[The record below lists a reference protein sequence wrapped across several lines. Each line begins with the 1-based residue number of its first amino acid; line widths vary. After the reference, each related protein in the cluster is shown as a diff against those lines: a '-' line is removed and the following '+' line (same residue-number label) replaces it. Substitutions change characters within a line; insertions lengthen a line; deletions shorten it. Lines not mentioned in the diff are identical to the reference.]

1 MYIRAI
7 MPQSTLSSRLDALAK
22 LGQYIKSK
30 PELLDAY
37 VQRSS
42 HHNGWFTIE
51 NQWRMLD
58 TISEDYLDRTNLEA
72 WATSYP
78 DLGVGSSKK
87 VGLVLAGNIPLVG
100 FHDWLSVLASGNEAL
115 VKLSDKD
122 PFVLPHL
129 VQELEKIDPSFVGKT
144 RFVERLKDYEAVI
157 ATGSDNT
164 ARYFKQYFGHVPH
177 IIRGN
182 RTSVA
187 VIHGNE
193 TEEELRG
200 VADDVF
206 AYFGLGCRSVGKIY
220 VPKDYVFEPLLELLH
235 EYKQFANHTKWKNN
249 FDYNYAMLTIN
260 KEQFLGTGSIML
272 IEAKDLHSRLATLHY
287 EQYTDLAD
295 VAIDLNAIQDKLQ
308 AIVSA
313 CPIADLKV
321 VAPGAG
327 QRPSLSDY
335 ADGVDVMAFL
345 SGIG

>member
-1 MYIRAI
+1 MSKSA
-7 MPQSTLSSRLDALAK
+7 LSNRLDALAK
-22 LGQYIKSK
+22 LGDYIRSK

-42 HHNGWFTIE
+42 HHNGWFTAE
-51 NQWRMLD
+51 NQWRMLEA
-58 TISEDYLDRTNLEA
+58 IAGDYLDRSKLDA
-72 WATSYP
+72 WLAGYSFAKGKSRT
-78 DLGVGSSKK
+78 

-122 PFVLPHL
+122 PYVLPHL
-129 VQELEKIDPSFVGKT
+129 VEQLEKIDPSFVGKT
-144 RFVERLKDYEAVI
+144 RFVERLKDYDAVI

-164 ARYFKQYFGHVPH
+164 SRYFKQYFGHVPH

-187 VIHGNE
+187 VLHGNE

-200 VADDVF
+200 LADDVF
-206 AYFGLGCRSVGKIY
+206 AYFGLGCRSIGKIY
-220 VPKDYVFEPLLELLH
+220 VPAGYVFEPFLEILH
-235 EYKQFANHTKWKNN
+235 EYKRFANHTKWKNN

-260 KEQFLGTGSIML
+260 KEKFLGTGSILL
-272 IEAKDLHSRLATLHY
+272 IESEALHSRLATLHY

-295 VAIDLNAIQDKLQ
+295 VAIDLNATAEKLQ

-313 CPIADLKV
+313 SPVVALEV
-321 VAPGAG
+321 VAPGTG

-345 SGIG
+345 SGLE

>member
-1 MYIRAI
+1 MAA
-7 MPQSTLSSRLDALAK
+7 PKLSQRIDALAQ
-22 LGQYIKSK
+22 LGSYIQSK
-30 PELLDAY
+30 PALLDAY

-58 TISEDYLDRTNLEA
+58 TIAEEYLQRSKLEKWVNEYTFEKSEAEKA
-72 WATSYP
+72 
-78 DLGVGSSKK
+78 

-100 FHDWLSVLASGNEAL
+100 FHDWLSVLASGHEAL

-129 VQELEKIDPSFVGKT
+129 AQELEKIDPSFVGKT

-164 ARYFKQYFGHVPH
+164 ARYFKQYFGHVPY

-193 TEEELRG
+193 TEDQLRG
-200 VADDVF
+200 LADDVF

-220 VPKDYVFEPLLELLH
+220 VPKDYVFEPLLEILH
-235 EYKQFANHTKWKNN
+235 EYKRFANHTKWKNN

-260 KEQFLGTGSIML
+260 KEKFLGTGSIL
-272 IEAKDLHSRLATLHY
+272 LLEAEALHSRLATLHY
-287 EQYTDLAD
+287 EHFSDVSD
-295 VAIDLNAIQDKLQ
+295 VAIDLHAMKDELQ

-313 CPIADLKV
+313 APVGAIDV
-321 VAPGAG
+321 VAPGTG
-327 QRPSLSDY
+327 QRPSLTDY

-345 SGIG
+345 ATL

>member
-1 MYIRAI
+1 
-7 MPQSTLSSRLDALAK
+7 MPQVALSSRLDALSK
-22 LGQYIKSK
+22 LGDYISSK

-42 HHNGWFTIE
+42 HHNSWFTPE
-51 NQWRMLD
+51 NQWRML
-58 TISEDYLDRTNLEA
+58 TAIAEDYLDREKLEKWVA
-72 WATSYP
+72 SYT
-78 DLGVGSSKK
+78 VKASKAEK
-87 VGLVLAGNIPLVG
+87 TVGLVLAGNIPLVG

-122 PFVLPHL
+122 PYVLPHL
-129 VQELEKIDPSFVGKT
+129 AEQLEKIDPSFVGKT
-144 RFVERLKDYEAVI
+144 RFVARLKDYNAVI

-200 VADDVF
+200 LADDVF
-206 AYFGLGCRSVGKIY
+206 AYFGLGCRSVGKLY
-220 VPKDYVFEPLLELLH
+220 VPQGYVFEPLLEVLH
-235 EYKQFANHTKWKNN
+235 EYKRFANHTKWKNN

-260 KEQFLGTGSIML
+260 KEKFLATGSIL
-272 IEAKDLHSRLATLHY
+272 LLEAKALHSRLATLHY
-287 EQYTDLAD
+287 ETYTDIAD
-295 VAIDLNAIQDKLQ
+295 VAIHLHSINESLQ

-313 CPIADLKV
+313 SPVGALNV
-321 VAPGAG
+321 FAPGTG
-327 QRPSLSDY
+327 QRPALTDY

-345 SGIG
+345 AGL

>member
-1 MYIRAI
+1 
-7 MPQSTLSSRLDALAK
+7 MPSSSISQRLDALSK
-22 LGQYIKSK
+22 LGEYIRRK

-42 HHNGWFTIE
+42 HHNGWFTPE

-58 TISEDYLDRTNLEA
+58 AIAEDYLDRQNIENWVNAYTFEK
-72 WATSYP
+72 
-78 DLGVGSSKK
+78 SKAGK
-87 VGLVLAGNIPLVG
+87 TVGLVLAGNIPLVG

-129 VQELEKIDPSFVGKT
+129 AQELEKIDPSFVGKT
-144 RFVERLKDYEAVI
+144 RFVERLKDYDAVI

-187 VIHGNE
+187 VIHGQE

-200 VADDVF
+200 IADDVF
-206 AYFGLGCRSVGKIY
+206 AYFGLGCRSVGKVY
-220 VPKDYVFEPLLELLH
+220 VPQGYVFEPFLEILH

-249 FDYNYAMLTIN
+249 FDYNYALLSIN
-260 KEQFLGTGSIML
+260 KEKFLGTGSIL
-272 IEAKDLHSRLATLHY
+272 LREDSGLHSRLATLHY
-287 EQYTDLAD
+287 EYYADIAD
-295 VAIDLNAIQDKLQ
+295 VAIDLHAVRDSLQ

-313 CPIADLKV
+313 SSVGKLKIES
-321 VAPGAG
+321 PGTG

-335 ADGVDVMAFL
+335 ADGVDVMEFL
-345 SGIG
+345 VGL